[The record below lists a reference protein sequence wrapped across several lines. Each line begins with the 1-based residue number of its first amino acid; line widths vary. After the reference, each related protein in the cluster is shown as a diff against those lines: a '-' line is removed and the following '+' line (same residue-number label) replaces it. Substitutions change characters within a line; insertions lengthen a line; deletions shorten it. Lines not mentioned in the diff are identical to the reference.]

1 MGRSSRTRRRR
12 SERGAS
18 LLEAAIASVVV
29 MSVIFGVIE
38 FGLAFK
44 DYLSMSAAVR
54 DAARVAST
62 YGTTTA
68 TDYTILQSI
77 KTRMPA
83 VSTTQIQAV
92 VVFKAANASSTIT
105 SVNSTCMT
113 ASVANVCN
121 FYTSTD
127 IARPS
132 SDFTGASGAPD
143 GSWPPSAR
151 KDKLSGPPD
160 YVGVWVKIS
169 HTGLTGFLSL
179 SKNYTDQVIMRIEPA
194 TLS

>member
-1 MGRSSRTRRRR
+1 MTRSNRERTRR
-12 SERGAS
+12 SERAAS
-18 LLEAAIASVVV
+18 LIEAAISSIVV

-54 DAARVAST
+54 DAGRVAST

-68 TDYTILQSI
+68 TDYTVLQSI

-83 VSTTQIQAV
+83 VATSQIVAV
-92 VVFKAANASSTIT
+92 VVFKGASATSTIS
-105 SVNSTCMT
+105 SVNSACMT
-113 ASVANVCN
+113 GSVANVCN
-121 FYTSTD
+121 FYTSSD
-127 IARPS
+127 LARPS
-132 SDFTGASGAPD
+132 SDFTGSAGAPD
-143 GSWPPSAR
+143 ASWPPSAR

-169 HTGLTGFLSL
+169 HAGVTGFLTL
-179 SKNYTDQVIMRIEPA
+179 SKNYTDQVVMRIEPA